1 MKFDA
6 KNIQNYDP
14 PILAVQVDSLKRREL
29 LSRLQRV
36 AMWRAWAPKAFSDS
50 AHVTRTVGPCPG
62 ERASPGRADTYR
74 SSWRPVGRCVGG
86 GDASSVIGAVE
97 G

>member
-36 AMWRAWAPKAFSDS
+36 AMWRAWAPKV
-50 AHVTRTVGPCPG
+50 HVLESVLLRGVPIPTGRVGDRWVG
-62 ERASPGRADTYR
+62 AS
-74 SSWRPVGRCVGG
+74 VGVTHQ
-86 GDASSVIGAVE
+86 AS
-97 G
+97 